1 MTDAKPARPALVRQ
15 ETLTEA
21 IVEGDVD
28 SKDTPA
34 RYVGY
39 LARIR
44 PILLPA
50 TRYLVRLA
58 PVSKLN
64 R

>member
-1 MTDAKPARPALVRQ
+1 MADAGTTRPALVRQ

-50 TRYLVRLA
+50 TRYLVRSA
-58 PVSKLN
+58 
-64 R
+64 